1 MGQKMMYDPKLFAFK
16 GFNNI
21 LIFWHKSPSLSYGIP
36 PSIEYPPPL
45 PIDENFCRVL
55 KVISEGS
62 SCVGTFDLWNISGG

>member
-16 GFNNI
+16 GFN
-21 LIFWHKSPSLSYGIP
+21 FLSYGIP

-45 PIDENFCRVL
+45 LIDENFCRVL